1 MSILYDKIQAYID
14 DIQATQIENIQ
25 DRAARVEMFRVKYL
39 GKKGVINELF
49 EQFKAVPNDEKKELG
64 KAPAEFYTPP
74 SRPRWLPPRSAR
86 ATSCSTSARSPRMR
100 PSARPAVA
108 CSATCA

>member
-1 MSILYDKIQAYID
+1 MSILNDKIQAYIQ

-49 EQFKAVPNDEKKELG
+49 EQFKTVPNDEKKELG
-64 KAPAEFYTPP
+64 KALNMLKAAATNKIEEFK
-74 SRPRWLPPRSAR
+74 AFG
-86 ATSCSTSARSPRMR
+86 A
-100 PSARPAVA
+100 
-108 CSATCA
+108 